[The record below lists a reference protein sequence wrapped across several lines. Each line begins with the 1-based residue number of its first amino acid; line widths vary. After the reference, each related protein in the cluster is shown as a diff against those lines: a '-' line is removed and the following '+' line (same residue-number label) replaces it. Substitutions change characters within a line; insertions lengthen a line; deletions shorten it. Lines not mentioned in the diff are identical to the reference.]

1 MTGTDDVVLTVRGLE
16 AAFGRGERKVPI
28 VRAVSFELRRAKT
41 LVVLGESGSGKSV
54 TAKAVLRI
62 APGAQVKGQ
71 VTAGGVELTEL
82 PDKDMRR
89 RLGRHIGFV
98 PQDPAGALSPL
109 RRVGAQ
115 ISEVL
120 RYHGMVDS
128 RKEAADRAVELI
140 ARVGIPNPERVARA
154 HGHELSG
161 GMRQRVAIAIAVAC
175 EPTVIVADEPTT
187 ALDVTVQAQVL
198 DLFED
203 LQQRIGMALL
213 LVTHDVGVADRMADE
228 VAVMYAGRIVEH
240 GSVEA
245 VLGTPAHP
253 YTRALLRAVPRPG
266 LERGT
271 LERISGQPP
280 VPGQLPPGCSFAPRC
295 GFAVP
300 ACTQAEPDLRPVG
313 GREAACIRAE
323 DLLARELV

>member
-1 MTGTDDVVLTVRGLE
+1 MTSSDDVVLTVRGLE
-16 AAFGRGERKVPI
+16 SAFARDGRLVPI
-28 VRAVSFELRRAKT
+28 VRSVSFELRRGKT

-54 TAKAVLRI
+54 TAKSILRI
-62 APGAQVKGQ
+62 APGARVQGQ
-71 VTAGGVELTEL
+71 VTSGAVELTEL
-82 PDKDMRR
+82 SDKDMRR

-115 ISEVL
+115 IGEVL
-120 RYHGMVDS
+120 RYHGMVGT
-128 RKEAADRAVELI
+128 RQEAANRAIELI

-175 EPTVIVADEPTT
+175 EPAVIVADEPTT

-240 GSVEA
+240 GAVEA
-245 VLGTPAHP
+245 VLGAPAHP

-271 LERISGQPP
+271 LERIPGQPP

-295 GFAVP
+295 GWAVP
-300 ACTQAEPDLRPVG
+300 PCTQTEPELRPVG
-313 GREAACIRAE
+313 GRHAACIRAE
-323 DLLARELV
+323 QLLAGELA